1 MRHMNNN
8 IIYLGWVSFFT
19 DFASSMVTTLVPLY
33 VVYILNEGVDK
44 LGIIIAA
51 ASFISYFF
59 RILFGYLS
67 DRFTLVKPLVVSGYL
82 ISTLTKPMLALTQGY
97 LGVAIIRGVERVG
110 KAVRSA
116 PKDALISAYSETNDS
131 GKTFGFHK
139 TMDIAGELG
148 GAICIFLILT
158 WFTLDKDSIRLI
170 FAATLIPG
178 LIASAI
184 ALFLVKD
191 IPTSIQAKNEKRK
204 AVINQQDMRLL
215 PLIIIYF
222 TSLFFILSDQFLI
235 IKVKQAGYSVSIIPL
250 FIIILTL
257 TQTLFSYYSGVITDK
272 IGNHK
277 MLLIAFVFGTL
288 SLLALWQEYLWLCFI
303 LLGMFTVMS
312 LNAIRAYISQYAIS
326 KAFVYGIFY
335 GGIALTSSLGAIIVG
350 QLWKKFGFETVILFS
365 LSGMIILL
373 LVLAVWIWKKPT
385 YKHEDNAIT
394 SLDI

>member
-1 MRHMNNN
+1 MWHIDKN

-19 DFASSMVTTLVPLY
+19 DFASSMVTTLLPLY

-44 LGIIIAA
+44 LGIVIAV

-67 DRFTLVKPLVVSGYL
+67 DRFSLVKPLVVGGYF
-82 ISTLTKPMLALTQGY
+82 ISAVTQPMLALTQGY
-97 LGVAIIRGVERVG
+97 VGVTLMRGLGRMG

-116 PKDALISAYSETNDS
+116 PKDALISAYSKTNQS

-148 GAICIFLILT
+148 GAICIFLILA

-178 LIASAI
+178 LIATGI

-191 IPTSIQAKNEKRK
+191 IPVSIKATNKKQK
-204 AVINQQDMRLL
+204 AVINKQDMRLL
-215 PLIIIYF
+215 PLIIIY
-222 TSLFFILSDQFLI
+222 SAALFFILSDQFLI
-235 IKVKQAGYSVSIIPL
+235 IKAKEAGYAVSIIPL
-250 FIIILTL
+250 FIIVLTL
-257 TQTLFSYYSGVITDK
+257 TQTLSSYYSGVISDK
-272 IGNHK
+272 VGNSR

-288 SLLALWQEYLWLCFI
+288 SIVALWQEFLWLSFI
-303 LLGMFTVMS
+303 LLGIFTVTS
-312 LNAIRAYISQYAIS
+312 LNTIRAYISQYAIS

-335 GGIALTSSLGAIIVG
+335 GGVALSSSLGAIVIG
-350 QLWKKFGFETVILFS
+350 HLWKRFGFENVMLFS
-365 LSGMIILL
+365 LSGMITLMAIL
-373 LVLAVWIWKKPT
+373 AFWVWKEPA
-385 YKHEDNAIT
+385 YKHRI
-394 SLDI
+394 IK